1 MILSK
6 PKLLILANKSGC
18 AYWRLWL
25 PSQYMQK
32 NGMAE
37 VRFLDLRETTYR
49 DLGADLKWCDMVIS
63 TGLMGTQELAMVR
76 QYQSMGLKVVI
87 DYDDLY
93 FNVSPFNTAYRTIG
107 TEEVQVRDPNTGD
120 VQYLWKDGKNGF
132 DMKANQIKF
141 HAYKALLQEADLITT
156 TTLYLKQA
164 MAEYSGRE
172 DNIRVVPNAI
182 DFTQWKP
189 MEGIREKLPGKF
201 RFGWAVSASHGE
213 DWLFIRPAIV
223 DFLRKHKDAIF
234 VIIGD
239 TYVDMRKA
247 HPEIAEQIEW
257 YPFSDLW
264 EGHYPM
270 RMAMLG
276 LDAAIAPLAD
286 LEFNRCKSPLKW
298 EEYTAFGWPTIAQ
311 NMEPY
316 SSHIVGGETGLLA
329 SSIDEWANALEA
341 MYSNASLRSKL
352 VFNAKFAVKELFDLE
367 KIAREWAET
376 YSNLITRKQNE
387 FIEHI
392 K

>member
-1 MILSK
+1 MLLTK

-25 PSQYMQK
+25 PSQHMQH
-32 NGMAE
+32 NGLAE
-37 VRFLDLRETTYR
+37 VRFVDLRETTHR
-49 DLGADLKWCDMVIS
+49 DLGADLKWCDAVVT
-63 TGLMGTQELAMVR
+63 TGLMGTKELAMVR
-76 QYQSMGLKVVI
+76 QYQSMGVKVFI

-93 FNVSPFNTAYRTIG
+93 FNVSPFNTAYRQIG
-107 TEEVQVRDPNTGD
+107 TEEVEVKDPTTGD
-120 VQYLWKDGKNGF
+120 IQYLWKDGKNGF
-132 DMKANQIKF
+132 DLKANRIKF

-164 MAEYSGRE
+164 MAEVSGRE

-189 MEGIREKLPGKF
+189 MDVRDKFPDKF

-213 DWLFIRPAIV
+213 DWLFIRPVIV
-223 DFLRKHKDAIF
+223 DFLRKHPDAKF

-239 TYVDMRKA
+239 THIDIKKA
-247 HPEIAEQIEW
+247 YPDLAPQIEW
-257 YPFSDLW
+257 YPFSNLW

-276 LDAAIAPLAD
+276 LDCGIAPLAD
-286 LEFNRCKSPLKW
+286 LEFNRCKSPLKF

-329 SSIDEWANALEA
+329 SDYSSWMNALEA
-341 MYSNASLRSKL
+341 MYSNPGLRSKL
-352 VFNAKFAVKELFDLE
+352 VFNAKFAVKAMFDLE
-367 KIAREWAET
+367 TVARDWAEVYASQIGNHELT
-376 YSNLITRKQNE
+376 K
-387 FIEHI
+387 HP
-392 K
+392 